1 MSLEMAQ
8 SVNLRSVRPRPE
20 LGVKPTSRL
29 NARTSQFDPITDI
42 SKKPAEVGSQ
52 RTESAANPASA
63 MYGLRVKL

>member
-1 MSLEMAQ
+1 
-8 SVNLRSVRPRPE
+8 